1 MKNLFKNIAI
11 TFLVFASLLA
21 IFGFWQNNQAKD
33 NSIAINELVEK
44 INNNEVKNIEID
56 GSSVNI
62 TLTDDSKKQMQKE
75 PGQPFSELMTN
86 YGVEGSA
93 LAQVPVEV
101 KKDSSGSIWMI
112 TLLQIGLPLLFI
124 VGFIWFMS
132 KQVQGANSKAMTFGK
147 SQVRDSSKLTGKK
160 ITLKDV
166 AGMKESKEEVTEIV
180 EFLQHPKKF
189 IALGAKIPK
198 GVLMIGPP
206 GTGKTLLAR
215 AIAGEAGVPF
225 FLISGSEFVEMFVGV
240 GASRVRDLFQKAK
253 KASPCIIFID
263 EIDAVGRQR
272 GAGLGGSHDEREQ
285 TLNQILVEMDGFEA
299 TTNVIVIAA
308 TNRPDVLD
316 PALLRPGRFD
326 RRVTIDLPDINERYE
341 ILKIHA
347 KGKPMEEDVDLRHVA
362 SRTPGFSGA
371 DLGNLLNEA
380 AIWAARHN
388 KKKISQ
394 RDILD
399 SIEKVLLGPERKSR
413 LFSDKEKEITAYHEA
428 AHALV
433 AHILPN
439 TDPVQKVSIIS
450 RGSAGGYTLK
460 MPEKDKHYRTRSEFI
475 EDIAVSL
482 AGHAIEKSQF
492 GEVSTGPSGD
502 LRSVSQMARAFVMQY
517 GMSDNLAPRSYG
529 HREEMVFLGKE
540 IHEKRDYSEKTAQLI
555 DEEVSKIVNDAY
567 DMAQNILKEHKPV
580 LEKIV
585 KVLLEKETIERDEFA
600 KLADGKEDKSE

>member
-1 MKNLFKNIAI
+1 VNLI
-11 TFLVFASLLA
+11 
-21 IFGFWQNNQAKD
+21 NQEQVK
-33 NSIAINELVEK
+33 SIQ
-44 INNNEVKNIEID
+44 ID
-56 GSSVNI
+56 GSVVNI
-62 TLTDDSKKQMQKE
+62 TLQDDSIKEMYKE
-75 PGQPFSELMTN
+75 PGEAFSELMTN
-86 YGVEGSA
+86 YGVVGEA
-93 LAQVPVEV
+93 LGKIPVEV
-101 KKDSSGSIWMI
+101 KKDTSGSIWMI

-124 VGFIWFMS
+124 VGFIWLMS
-132 KQVQGANSKAMTFGK
+132 KQVQGVNSKAMTFGK
-147 SQVRDSSKLTGKK
+147 SQVRDSSKLGGQK

-180 EFLQHPKKF
+180 EFLKQPKKF
-189 IALGAKIPK
+189 LSLGAKIPK

-240 GASRVRDLFQKAK
+240 GASRVRDLFQRAK

-272 GAGLGGSHDEREQ
+272 GSGLGGSHDEREQ
-285 TLNQILVEMDGFEA
+285 TLNQILVEMDGFET
-299 TTNVIVIAA
+299 TTNVIVVAA

-326 RRVTIDLPDINERYE
+326 RRVTIDLPDINERHE

-347 KGKPMEEDVDLRHVA
+347 KNKPMEADVDLRHIA
-362 SRTPGFSGA
+362 ERTPGFSGA

-388 KKKISQ
+388 KKKINQ

-413 LFSDKEKEITAYHEA
+413 LFSDKEKEMTAYHEA
-428 AHALV
+428 AHAVV
-433 AHILPN
+433 AHILPH

-460 MPEKDKHYRTRSEFI
+460 MPEKDKYYHTRSEFI

-482 AGHAIEKSQF
+482 AGHVIEKIKF

-502 LRSVSQMARAFVMQY
+502 LRSVSQLARAFVMQY
-517 GMSDNLAPRSYG
+517 GMSDNLAPRAYG
-529 HREEMVFLGKE
+529 HSEEMVFLGRE

-555 DEEVSKIVNDAY
+555 DEEVANIIAEAY
-567 DMAQNILKEHKPV
+567 KMAQRILTDNSESLDRVAKA
-580 LEKIV
+580 LITQ
-585 KVLLEKETIERDEFA
+585 ETLERDEFA
-600 KLADGKEDKSE
+600 KLIENKE

>member
-44 INNNEVKNIEID
+44 INNNEVKSIEID

>member
-1 MKNLFKNIAI
+1 MKNLLKNIAI

-21 IFGFWQNNQAKD
+21 IFGFWQSNQAKD

-160 ITLKDV
+160 VTLKDV

-189 IALGAKIPK
+189 LALGAKIPK

-272 GAGLGGSHDEREQ
+272 GSGLGGSHDEREQ

-326 RRVTIDLPDINERYE
+326 RRVTIDLPDINERHA

-433 AHILPN
+433 AHLLPN

-460 MPEKDKHYRTRSEFI
+460 MPEKDKYYRTRSEFI

-482 AGHAIEKSQF
+482 AGHVIEKSQF

-555 DEEVSKIVNDAY
+555 DEEVSKIVNEAY
-567 DMAQNILKEHKPV
+567 SMAQNILKEHKPV